1 MDTPTCFS
9 VVFSPE
15 SRGNVGFSI
24 SGTPIA
30 RAISEMNK
38 QINTAATANSQGDR
52 DLILIVDDELDVRN
66 MIIKCLEREG
76 IATVTAASV
85 EEAIAVIRSNKVAL
99 TLLDWGLDGPM
110 DSSGSQVLRVCREL
124 CPLMPVIV
132 MSGLGLD
139 VRTDAVIEQADG
151 FLAKPFSNSVIRS
164 HVNWWLK
171 RLKATPKVFLPQRRE
186 DILPLGKFK
195 RIYIRHV
202 VQLLDDNV
210 SLAAEKLGIH
220 RQTVSD
226 ALKNDAFPDS
236 DSPSINPSAEGRST
250 SKLKSS

>member
-1 MDTPTCFS
+1 MQ
-9 VVFSPE
+9 E
-15 SRGNVGFSI
+15 QI
-24 SGTPIA
+24 S
-30 RAISEMNK
+30 
-38 QINTAATANSQGDR
+38 TAATANSPSDR
-52 DLILIVDDELDVRN
+52 DLILIVDDEPEVRK
-66 MIIKCLEREG
+66 IIVECLEREG
-76 IATVTAASV
+76 IASVTAASV
-85 EEAIAVIRSNKVAL
+85 EEAIAVIRSKKIAL
-99 TLLDWGLDGPM
+99 TLLDWGLRGQL
-110 DSSGSQVLRVCREL
+110 DSSGSEVLRVCREL

-151 FLAKPFSNSVIRS
+151 FLEKPFSNSVVRS

-186 DILPLGKFK
+186 DVLPLEKFK

-220 RQTVSD
+220 RQTVSA
-226 ALKNDAFPDS
+226 ALKNDPSPDF
-236 DSPSINPSAEGRST
+236 DSPSKDQSVEGRST
-250 SKLKSS
+250 SKLHSS